1 MLELHN
7 WFELYNEVQLFF
19 DENALLMNANGREH
33 SIKKNIVFFL
43 ISIQEF
49 KIYWDNKN
57 SPESGLNVRFAQRL
71 SWTRTITTAAA

>member
-7 WFELYNEVQLFF
+7 WFEFYNEVQLFF
-19 DENALLMNANGREH
+19 YENALLMNANGREQ
-33 SIKKNIVFFL
+33 SIKKILFFL

-57 SPESGLNVRFAQRL
+57 IPESGLNVRYSQRL